1 MLAYL
6 NRRALS
12 LLAAAASVFAVGV
25 ATAHA
30 DIRSAMAGLR
40 PGLYEARDLE
50 TGDARRICIRS
61 QSDLVQLRH
70 VGKTCKHYVIEDTAS
85 ALGVR
90 YSCPG
95 GDWGLTRVRSE
106 GRVLAQAESQ
116 GMEQGSPFSVQV
128 ELRYRE
134 PC

>member
-1 MLAYL
+1 MPVLKVSTVRYLAVSFVL
-6 NRRALS
+6 SALG
-12 LLAAAASVFAVGV
+12 VGV
-25 ATAHA
+25 AQA
-30 DIRSAMAGLR
+30 DGLSAMAGLR
-40 PGLYEARDLE
+40 PGSYEARNLD
-50 TGDARRICIRS
+50 TGAQRRICVRT
-61 QSDLVQLRH
+61 QTDLVQLRH
-70 VGKTCKHYVIEDTAS
+70 SGVSCTHYVIEDKPN

-106 GRVLAQAESQ
+106 GRDLGQVESQ
-116 GMEQGSPFSVQV
+116 GIAQGAPFSVRL